1 MTRRVLGLAALQI
14 GFLLSWAGYHEYV
27 WATAPTFRIPLQPRD
42 PYDLL
47 RGRYFVLNPQ
57 DRWLTP
63 PEPLSSEEIRRFRGH
78 FGYFSGKAAVGF
90 CRSGDV
96 YRVCRLRH
104 LDEPEPQDGL
114 VEFWARGQVT
124 VLDDHTRTDNQARG
138 TAQVDLGLS
147 RFFIPNRTAL
157 PASENVPGWELEL
170 SHRPGL
176 EPLPRRLFFKGT
188 PLDLR

>member
-1 MTRRVLGLAALQI
+1 MTRRVLGLAVLQI

-57 DRWLTP
+57 DRSLTP
-63 PEPLSSEEIRRFRGH
+63 PEPLSSQEMRRLLGEAS
-78 FGYFSGKAAVGF
+78 YFAGKASVGF
-90 CRSGDV
+90 CRSGEV
-96 YRVCRLRH
+96 YRVCRLRR
-104 LDEPEPQDGL
+104 LDEPPPQDGL
-114 VEFWARGQVT
+114 VEFWSRGQVT
-124 VLDDHTRTDNQARG
+124 VLDNQGRS
-138 TAQVDLGLS
+138 TATVDLGLS

-188 PLDLR
+188 ALELR